1 MSPTIAASVF
11 LAGFVYA
18 VTPGPGV
25 LAVLGIG
32 AARGRMAAAKFLG
45 GHCAGD
51 IVWYVLASASIIGV
65 SSIGERVFQVLG
77 LVSGI
82 YLIYLG
88 LQALRHGRGG
98 VVSALVSRDPLRHGI
113 AFGLTNPKAYPVAAA
128 MFTALLAGEAS
139 QLTWNDLP
147 MLVGIAT
154 LGSLVGDGIYV
165 YAVGVTAM
173 RNFYARHEVTINRA
187 SGAIF
192 VAFGGKAIYDSLS
205 M

>member
-32 AARGRMAAAKFLG
+32 AARGRLAAAKFLG

-51 IVWYVLASASIIGV
+51 IVWYVLATASIIGV

-77 LVSGI
+77 VISGL

-88 LQALRHGRGG
+88 IRALRHGRGG
-98 VVSALVSRDPLRHGI
+98 AVSALVTRDPLKHGLV
-113 AFGLTNPKAYPVAAA
+113 FGLTNPKAYPVAAA
-128 MFTALLAGEAS
+128 MFTALLAGEAAS
-139 QLTWNDLP
+139 LTWNDLP
-147 MLVGIAT
+147 LIVAIAT
-154 LGSLVGDGIYV
+154 LGSLAGDAIYV
-165 YAVGVTAM
+165 YAVGISAM
-173 RNFYARHEVTINRA
+173 RKFYERHEIAINRA
-187 SGAIF
+187 SGMIF
-192 VAFGGKAIYDSLS
+192 VAFGGKAIYDSLPR
-205 M
+205 

>member
-1 MSPTIAASVF
+1 MSPAIAGSVF

-51 IVWYVLASASIIGV
+51 IVWYVLATASIIGV

-77 LVSGI
+77 LVSGV

-88 LQALRHGRGG
+88 IQALRHGRGG
-98 VVSALVSRDPLRHGI
+98 AVSALVTRDPLKHGLV
-113 AFGLTNPKAYPVAAA
+113 FGLTNPKAYPVAAA
-128 MFTALLAGEAS
+128 MFTALLAGEAA
-139 QLTWNDLP
+139 QLGWNDLP
-147 MLVGIAT
+147 MIVAIAT
-154 LGSLVGDGIYV
+154 LGSLAGDAIYV
-165 YAVGVTAM
+165 YAVGIPAM
-173 RNFYARHEVTINRA
+173 RRFYEKHEIALNRI

-192 VAFGGKAIYDSLS
+192 VAFGGKAIYDSLPR
-205 M
+205 

>member
-1 MSPTIAASVF
+1 MSPAIIGSVF

-32 AARGRMAAAKFLG
+32 AARGRLAAAKFLG

-51 IVWYVLASASIIGV
+51 IVWYILATASIIGV

-88 LQALRHGRGG
+88 ILALRHGRGG
-98 VVSALVSRDPLRHGI
+98 VVSALVTRDPLKHGLV
-113 AFGLTNPKAYPVAAA
+113 FGLTNPKAYPVAAA
-128 MFTALLAGEAS
+128 MFTALLAGNAA
-139 QLTWNDLP
+139 QLSWYDLP
-147 MLVGIAT
+147 MIVAVAT
-154 LGSLVGDGIYV
+154 FGSLAGDAVYV
-165 YAVGVTAM
+165 YAVGISTM
-173 RNFYARHEVTINRA
+173 RRFYERHEIALNRV

-192 VAFGGKAIYDSLS
+192 FAFGGKAIYDSLR
-205 M
+205 

>member
-1 MSPTIAASVF
+1 MSPTIAGSVF

-32 AARGRMAAAKFLG
+32 AARGRLAAAKFLG

-65 SSIGERVFQVLG
+65 SSIGEQVFRVLG
-77 LVSGI
+77 LVSGA

-88 LQALRHGRGG
+88 IQALRHGSRGA
-98 VVSALVSRDPLRHGI
+98 VSALITRDPLKHGL

-128 MFTALLAGEAS
+128 MFTALLSGEAAN
-139 QLTWNDLP
+139 LTWNDLP
-147 MLVGIAT
+147 VIVAIAT
-154 LGSLVGDGIYV
+154 LGSLVGDAIYV
-165 YAVGVTAM
+165 YAVGISAM
-173 RNFYARHEVTINRA
+173 RKFYEKHEIAINRA
-187 SGAIF
+187 SGLIF
-192 VAFGGKAIYDSLS
+192 VAFGGKAIYDSLK
-205 M
+205 

>member
-1 MSPTIAASVF
+1 MSPAIICSVF

-32 AARGRMAAAKFLG
+32 AARGRLAAAKFLG

-51 IVWYVLASASIIGV
+51 IVWYILATASIIGV

-77 LVSGI
+77 LVSGV

-88 LQALRHGRGG
+88 IQALRHGRGG
-98 VVSALVSRDPLRHGI
+98 AVNALVTRDPLKHGLV
-113 AFGLTNPKAYPVAAA
+113 FGLTNPKAYPVAAA
-128 MFTALLAGEAS
+128 MFTALLAGDAS
-139 QLTWNDLP
+139 QLSWNDLP
-147 MLVGIAT
+147 MIVAIAT
-154 LGSLVGDGIYV
+154 LGSLAGDAIYV
-165 YAVGVTAM
+165 YAVGIATM
-173 RNFYARHEVTINRA
+173 RRFYERHEIALNRV

-192 VAFGGKAIYDSLS
+192 IAFGGKAIYDSLR
-205 M
+205 